1 MLHAKTFEFLIRF
14 IILFERSTEVIMLRL
29 SFALVAVFATL
40 TNGYRFVPTRGGPVV
55 DDPASSFVPESPE
68 EEYEEPVLV
77 APAAIVQLGPRPYYL
92 VDSMKPSFLKD
103 ELSK

>member
-1 MLHAKTFEFLIRF
+1 M
-14 IILFERSTEVIMLRL
+14 MRL
-29 SFALVAVFATL
+29 SFALIAVFAAS
-40 TNGYRFVPTRGGPVV
+40 TNGYRFVPSRGGPVV
-55 DDPASSFVPESPE
+55 EDPASSFVPEDP
-68 EEYEEPVLV
+68 EEPVVV

>member
-1 MLHAKTFEFLIRF
+1 M
-14 IILFERSTEVIMLRL
+14 MRL
-29 SFALVAVFATL
+29 SFALIAIFAASAH
-40 TNGYRFVPTRGGPVV
+40 GYRFVPSRGGPVV
-55 DDPASSFVPESPE
+55 EDPASSFVPEGPK
-68 EEYEEPVLV
+68 EPVIV

>member
-1 MLHAKTFEFLIRF
+1 M
-14 IILFERSTEVIMLRL
+14 MRL
-29 SFALVAVFATL
+29 SLALIAVFATS
-40 TNGYRFVPTRGGPVV
+40 TNGYRFVPSRGGPVV
-55 DDPASSFVPESPE
+55 EDPASSFVPEDP
-68 EEYEEPVLV
+68 EEPVVV

>member
-1 MLHAKTFEFLIRF
+1 LNEYRRYKM
-14 IILFERSTEVIMLRL
+14 MRL
-29 SFALVAVFATL
+29 SFALVAVFATF
-40 TNGYRFVPTRGGPVV
+40 TNGYRFVPSRGGPVV

-68 EEYEEPVLV
+68 EPVVV

>member
-1 MLHAKTFEFLIRF
+1 M
-14 IILFERSTEVIMLRL
+14 MRL
-29 SFALVAVFATL
+29 SFALVAVFAAS
-40 TNGYRFVPTRGGPVV
+40 TNGYRFVPSRGGPVV
-55 DDPASSFVPESPE
+55 EDPASSFVPEGP
-68 EEYEEPVLV
+68 EEPVVV

>member
-1 MLHAKTFEFLIRF
+1 
-14 IILFERSTEVIMLRL
+14 MLRL
-29 SFALVAVFATL
+29 SFALIAVFATF
-40 TNGYRFVPTRGGPVV
+40 TNGYKFVPSRGGPVV

-68 EEYEEPVLV
+68 EYEEPVVV

-103 ELSK
+103 ELSKYSLP